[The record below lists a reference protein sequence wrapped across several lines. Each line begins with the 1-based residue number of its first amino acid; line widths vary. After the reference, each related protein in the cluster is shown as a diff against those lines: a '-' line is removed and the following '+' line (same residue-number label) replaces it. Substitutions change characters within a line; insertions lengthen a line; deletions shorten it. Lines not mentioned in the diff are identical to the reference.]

1 MSHSSEPRGVARW
14 RSGSAPIEGLS
25 EALTALSAAE
35 ASDAE
40 LARLRAA
47 LAPQLMAPTRS
58 ALGGASPGVLGWL
71 SSTRAWPWLS
81 VVLIGIAT
89 FWLLRSQSPEPAPQ
103 SAPPVQQP
111 TVVPHVRAGPPP
123 GPSASVQPAAPAPK
137 PVSARSASKR
147 RAAAAPQ
154 SPDKAL
160 APEAELALLQRAQ
173 SALNRSA
180 STALELAA
188 EHTRA
193 YPNGLFAQEREM
205 LCIEAELKLGKR
217 REALTRAHAFA
228 ARFGRSTYRARIDRL
243 LASYSALKDQ
253 EIVAPED
260 TQ

>member
-1 MSHSSEPRGVARW
+1 MSNSTDPRGVTRW
-14 RSGSAPIEGLS
+14 RSGGPPIEGLS
-25 EALTALSAAE
+25 EALTALSAAR

-47 LAPQLMAPTRS
+47 LAPQLSAPTRR
-58 ALGGASPGVLGWL
+58 ALGGASPSALGWL
-71 SSTRAWPWLS
+71 SSTRVWPWLS
-81 VVLIGIAT
+81 MVMIGIAT
-89 FWLLRSQSPEPAPQ
+89 IWLLRSQSSEPALP
-103 SAPPVQQP
+103 SAPPARQS
-111 TVVPHVRAGPPP
+111 TVVRHVTADPPF
-123 GPSASVQPAAPAPK
+123 GPSASVQPAAPASK
-137 PVSARSASKR
+137 PVRARSVSKR
-147 RAAAAPQ
+147 RAAAASQ
-154 SPDKAL
+154 SPDKPL

-180 STALELAA
+180 SAALELAA
-188 EHTRA
+188 EHTRS

-253 EIVAPED
+253 EIVEPEG